1 MQNRITKSCQNRRSC
16 RADRLRELL
25 QLTPGDSVLLDA
37 CKRKKAKDGSYT
49 FFFNFN
55 RKFNDSTTSGCYII
69 ELRLNYQKKTFRM
82 RNI

>member
-1 MQNRITKSCQNRRSC
+1 MQNRITKSCQNRRNR

-49 FFFNFN
+49 LF
-55 RKFNDSTTSGCYII
+55 
-69 ELRLNYQKKTFRM
+69 
-82 RNI
+82 